1 MKRSTFELGLKGK
14 GESATSVTQRD
25 HSPDEFPQT

>member
-14 GESATSVTQRD
+14 GESATSVTHRD
-25 HSPDEFPQT
+25 HSDEFS

>member
-14 GESATSVTQRD
+14 GESPTSVTQGD
-25 HSPDEFPQT
+25 HFPVEFS